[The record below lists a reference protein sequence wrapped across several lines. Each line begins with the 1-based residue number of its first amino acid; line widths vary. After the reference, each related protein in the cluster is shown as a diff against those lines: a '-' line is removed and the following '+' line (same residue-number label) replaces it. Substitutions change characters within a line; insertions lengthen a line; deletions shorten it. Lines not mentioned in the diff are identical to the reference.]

1 MTETLTTTAAVATA
15 PRRRTAHPI
24 TSLLVSRALTGVVS
38 VFVISVVVYAA
49 TLVLPGDAATAI
61 LGNQATP
68 DRLAAL
74 RAQLHLDQP
83 PLDGYLHWITGTL
96 RGDFGVSLTQNAP
109 VWDIVAP
116 RLSNSLALIFITVV
130 VSTVLGVLLGMW
142 AAARKD
148 SWVDHSL
155 SVTALVA
162 SSLPEF
168 VVAVFVVMLFAVT
181 VFTWFP
187 AVSIL
192 PEGELIWNEPNKIV
206 LPVVA
211 LVIVVTPYVFRM
223 FRAAL
228 IEALTSDYVEVATLK
243 GASTSRLLFAHALPN
258 SLAATIQVV
267 GLNLL
272 YLAGGIALV
281 ETVFQYPGIG
291 LLLVSSITNRDIP
304 MIQFLVVFLSIAY
317 VLLNIA
323 TDVAVLLVTPRRRLP
338 R

>member
-1 MTETLTTTAAVATA
+1 MTEALRTTAEVATE
-15 PRRRTAHPI
+15 PRRRTAHPVR
-24 TSLLVSRALTGVVS
+24 SLIASRTLTGVLS

-68 DRLAAL
+68 ERLAAL
-74 RAQLHLDQP
+74 RAQLHLDQS
-83 PLDGYLHWITGTL
+83 PLSGYLSWISGAFH
-96 RGDFGVSLTQNAP
+96 GDFGTSLTQNAR

-116 RLSNSLALIFITVV
+116 RLANSLVLIFITIV
-130 VSTVLGVLLGMW
+130 VSTLLGVLLGMW

-148 SWVDHSL
+148 SWIDHSL
-155 SVTALVA
+155 SVTSLVA

-168 VVAVFVVMLFAVT
+168 VVAVFVVMLLAVT

-192 PEGELIWNEPNKIV
+192 AEGEHIWNEPNKVV

-223 FRAAL
+223 FRASL
-228 IEALTSDYVEVATLK
+228 IEALNSDYVEVAMLK
-243 GASTSRLLFAHALPN
+243 GASTRRLLFGHALPN
-258 SLAATIQVV
+258 ALAATIQVV

-291 LLLVSSITNRDIP
+291 LLLVSSINNRDIP

>member
-1 MTETLTTTAAVATA
+1 MTEALRATAAVATK
-15 PRRRTAHPI
+15 PQGHTAHPI
-24 TSLLVSRALTGVVS
+24 RSLVVSRALTGVLS

-68 DRLAAL
+68 ERLAAL
-74 RAQLHLDQP
+74 RTQLHLDQS
-83 PLDGYLHWITGTL
+83 PLTGYLSWITGAL
-96 RGDFGVSLTQNAP
+96 HGDFGTSLTLNER
-109 VWDIVAP
+109 VWDVVAP
-116 RLSNSLALIFITVV
+116 RLANSLVLIFVTVV
-130 VSTVLGVLLGMW
+130 ISTVLGVLLGMW

-148 SWVDHSL
+148 TWIDHSL

-168 VVAVFVVMLFAVT
+168 VVAVFVVMALAVT

-192 PEGELIWNEPNKIV
+192 PDGEHIWNEPNKLV

-223 FRAAL
+223 FRASL
-228 IEALTSDYVEVATLK
+228 IEALSSDYVEVAMLK
-243 GASTSRLLFAHALPN
+243 GASTSRLLFGHALPN

-281 ETVFQYPGIG
+281 ETVFQFPGIG
-291 LLLVSSITNRDIP
+291 LLLVSSITERDIP
-304 MIQFLVVFLSIAY
+304 LIQFLVVFLSIAY

>member
-1 MTETLTTTAAVATA
+1 MTEALTTTAAVAPA

-24 TSLLVSRALTGVVS
+24 SSLLVSRALTGVVS

-83 PLDGYLHWITGTL
+83 PLDGYLHWITGAL